1 MAWLLVSIFLM
12 LHSAKA
18 AEINPPDLL
27 EKIAKIQRETE
38 SEFHNIQTDIPEQHG
53 KCDS

>member
-1 MAWLLVSIFLM
+1 M

-27 EKIAKIQRETE
+27 EKIAKIQREAE
-38 SEFHNIQTDIPEQHG
+38 SDVYNAQPETPEQHG
-53 KCDS
+53 KCGG